1 MPKSKLNTKTNAS
14 TKPPANNNATKQAP
28 APDFRKTNYT
38 LSELRDNRDLWYK
51 ICVLIYDLRHMTKDK
66 TCESRTLQT
75 TDAFYIS
82 APYFSDD
89 EAAIVKSAVV
99 TPGTSVEQAIAN
111 NLENFFEKRRA
122 SGDCRPC
129 GPHDMVPVYS
139 SCFGIEKAEIE
150 DEKFVSRVRRSGLSG
165 S

>member
-1 MPKSKLNTKTNAS
+1 
-14 TKPPANNNATKQAP
+14 
-28 APDFRKTNYT
+28 
-38 LSELRDNRDLWYK
+38 
-51 ICVLIYDLRHMTKDK
+51 MTKDR

-129 GPHDMVPVYS
+129 GPHDMVPVYL